1 MVVLR
6 AQRADNRSMEAS
18 SQTPRSWH
26 GPLRTAVGVAAVFA
40 ACFAA
45 IIACATNAILS
56 TEESYAHETT
66 LLIAQLI
73 VAAVGLLPA
82 GLFARALIRRNDS
95 EAVVW
100 LVVGVLVYLGW
111 GVLNDAA
118 VHGWANLRVF

>member
-1 MVVLR
+1 
-6 AQRADNRSMEAS
+6 MEAN
-18 SQTPRSWH
+18 SQTPRPWH
-26 GPLRTAVGVAAVFA
+26 GPLRTAAGVAAMIA

-45 IIACATNAILS
+45 IIACATNGILS
-56 TEESYAHETT
+56 TEESYSHETT
-66 LLIAQLI
+66 LLIAQLA

-95 EAVVW
+95 QAVVW
-100 LVVGVLVYLGW
+100 LVLGIVVYVAW